1 MTTSHIRAA
10 RTAATTGRWVEEL
23 KANPSAWKIHWIL
36 RVAIAAEFI
45 GHGAFG
51 IMGKEA
57 WLNYYAVMGIPP
69 SAAWVLMP
77 MTGVVDIT
85 LGLLVLVRPTRA
97 PLAYM
102 AFWGLFTALLRPLS
116 GESWWEVVER
126 SYNFG
131 IPLALLLFH
140 GLGTSRREW
149 TERIRGVPRLT
160 RKRARRFARA
170 FRLIIGAF
178 LIGHGAYGIFADKPI
193 LTQHYRSIGL
203 TSLAD
208 DPQVVSQ
215 AVGWFEIA
223 LGVFVLVAAP
233 TTGLLLFICAW
244 KISTEMLYVTSG
256 AYGAGFE
263 VIERAGSYA
272 APLALICFL
281 TILAR
286 ETRAESRRA
295 VLRVPRRNP
304 PAASRRSSH
313 GNEVATPIPTH
324 RTLRVPPPPLG
335 RTFPTSLATHR
346 TAPDASVVPGYARP
360 TGLY

>member
-1 MTTSHIRAA
+1 MTTPQIRAVP
-10 RTAATTGRWVEEL
+10 AAAIPGRWVETL
-23 KANPSAWKIHWIL
+23 RANPTEWKIHWIL
-36 RVAIAAEFI
+36 RIAIAAEFI

-57 WLNYYAVMGIPP
+57 WLSYYAVMGIPP
-69 SAAWVLMP
+69 AAAWVLMP
-77 MTGVVDIT
+77 MTGVVDIS

-131 IPLALLLFH
+131 TPLALLLLH
-140 GLGTSRREW
+140 GFGTSRWEW
-149 TERIRGVPRLT
+149 IERIREIPRLT
-160 RKRARRFARA
+160 RKRAQRFTWG

-178 LIGHGAYGIFADKPI
+178 LIGHGGYGVFADKPI
-193 LTQHYRSIGL
+193 LTEQYRSIGL
-203 TSLAD
+203 T
-208 DPQVVSQ
+208 DPVVSH

-223 LGVFVLVAAP
+223 LGALVLVAVP

-272 APLALICFL
+272 APLALICFM
-281 TILAR
+281 TVLAR
-286 ETRAESRRA
+286 ETRAR
-295 VLRVPRRNP
+295 PR
-304 PAASRRSSH
+304 
-313 GNEVATPIPTH
+313 
-324 RTLRVPPPPLG
+324 
-335 RTFPTSLATHR
+335 R
-346 TAPDASVVPGYARP
+346 TAPEGAELVPVAVAAGTVGSAAHSRSANRYAPAWTAVHEALSQVRARSSSS
-360 TGLY
+360 